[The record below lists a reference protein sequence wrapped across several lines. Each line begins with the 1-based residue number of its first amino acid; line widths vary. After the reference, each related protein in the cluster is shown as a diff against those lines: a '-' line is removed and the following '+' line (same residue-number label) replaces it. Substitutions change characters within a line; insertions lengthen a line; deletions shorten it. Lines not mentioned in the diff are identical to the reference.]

1 MAQPS
6 PRPVTIRDLAREA
19 GVNHATVS
27 RALRDDPV
35 ISPATRR
42 RIKALAARRH
52 YRPDPILSALMVY
65 RSGRLPVKT
74 DRGLI
79 AVLDPC
85 CAVSSHTLVRE
96 LVGIRSQA
104 RSLGY
109 EVEVFSVDPA
119 DSAAQK
125 RLARV
130 LYARGIRG
138 LLAGPMPPGH
148 AALPG
153 FDWAPFSAV
162 ALGYSLKTPQLHF
175 VAQDHDAR
183 CQMVY
188 RRLREMGCRRIGYC
202 NRHAIEQNNRH
213 LMLGAYLKS
222 LYLDGLSPD
231 ALPPLLYTNYADL
244 APLAWLRRHR
254 FDAVITGMTNEFHVR
269 LDSLRVPRS
278 QRPYLAG
285 IVLPAD
291 IEPEKNLRWPGGI
304 EDLSLVGTAAV
315 NLLHQL
321 MCQGHRGIPAQRQS
335 VIIEGRWNPGT
346 RPFKAPTNRA
356 GNPARKSPRST
367 PR

>member
-1 MAQPS
+1 MSQS
-6 PRPVTIRDLAREA
+6 RPVTLRDLAREA

-35 ISPATRR
+35 ISAATRR

-52 YRPDPILSALMVY
+52 YRPDPLLSALMVY
-65 RSGRLPVKT
+65 RSGRLPAKS

-85 CAVSSHTLVRE
+85 HAITPSHTLVRE
-96 LVGIRSQA
+96 IVGIRAQA
-104 RSLGY
+104 HSLGY
-109 EVEVFSVDPA
+109 EVEVFPVDPA
-119 DSAAQK
+119 DAAAQK
-125 RLARV
+125 RLSRV

-138 LLAGPMPPGH
+138 VLVGPMPPGH
-148 AALPG
+148 SSLPG
-153 FDWAPFSAV
+153 FDWSPFSVV

-175 VAQDHDAR
+175 IAQDHDGR

-188 RRLREMGCRRIGYC
+188 RRLRELGYRRIGYC

-213 LMLGAYLKS
+213 LMLGAYLKC

-244 APLAWLRRHR
+244 NPLAWLRHYH
-254 FDAVITGMTNEFHVR
+254 FDVVMTGLTNEFHVR

-278 QRPYLAG
+278 KRPALAG
-285 IVLPAD
+285 IVLPVD
-291 IEPEKNLRWPGGI
+291 VEPEKNLRWPGGV
-304 EDLSLVGTAAV
+304 EDLRLVGSSAV

-321 MCQGHRGIPAQRQS
+321 VCQGHRGIPAQRQA
-335 VIIEGRWNPGT
+335 ILIEGRWNPGT
-346 RPFKAPTNRA
+346 EPSKAPTGRA
-356 GNPARKSPRST
+356 GSPARKSPRST